1 MGAARRAA
9 GPALHVQV
17 LPAARLRRASLRR
30 DRDEPRPAHR
40 LHRAGLVRPR
50 RVLRPGRLRERRT
63 PGARGRLAVAVPPLR
78 RPRRRP
84 LRAGGQLLLHSAPR
98 DLLRVAHA
106 DLRRGRVPVLPLHAD
121 LRRLG
126 RDPGGPAPAP
136 GRELRDRHA
145 DAELLPRPRLPGA
158 RVPRV
163 PRARHLALRQGA
175 RRDPGERGSRALSRL
190 QRPALQDGRVH
201 DLGAPH
207 RSGRRALSRAL
218 GLRDARPHALDGVGR
233 VHHHGHDRR
242 GRGARPPPPRRAAMA
257 RDGVV
262 LEVDGVSKSFGAL
275 AALSNVSLVVQAGQ
289 IFSVIGPNGAGKSTL
304 FNVVSG
310 LHVPSTGRVRLRD
323 REIAGLAPET
333 INRLGVAKTF
343 QITNIFPEISVFETV
358 RVAAQSRV
366 RESGR
371 LPSLW
376 RLPDV
381 EAAAADLLR
390 AFGLAAKRDEMAEHL
405 SHGEQRYLE
414 ICLALATEPT
424 LLLLDEPT
432 AGMTPGE
439 TKEAMALIRQIASAR
454 GLTVLLIEHDMSV
467 VMGISDRIAVLHF
480 GEKIAEGAPEEIRND
495 PKVVEAYLGP
505 PED

>member
-1 MGAARRAA
+1 
-9 GPALHVQV
+9 
-17 LPAARLRRASLRR
+17 
-30 DRDEPRPAHR
+30 
-40 LHRAGLVRPR
+40 
-50 RVLRPGRLRERRT
+50 
-63 PGARGRLAVAVPPLR
+63 
-78 RPRRRP
+78 
-84 LRAGGQLLLHSAPR
+84 
-98 DLLRVAHA
+98 
-106 DLRRGRVPVLPLHAD
+106 
-121 LRRLG
+121 
-126 RDPGGPAPAP
+126 
-136 GRELRDRHA
+136 
-145 DAELLPRPRLPGA
+145 
-158 RVPRV
+158 
-163 PRARHLALRQGA
+163 
-175 RRDPGERGSRALSRL
+175 
-190 QRPALQDGRVH
+190 
-201 DLGAPH
+201 
-207 RSGRRALSRAL
+207 
-218 GLRDARPHALDGVGR
+218 
-233 VHHHGHDRR
+233 
-242 GRGARPPPPRRAAMA
+242 MA

-262 LEVDGVSKSFGAL
+262 LEVDAVSKSFGAL

-310 LHVPSTGRVRLRD
+310 LHVPTTGRVRFRG

-343 QITNIFPEISVFETV
+343 QITNIFPEISVFENV

-390 AFGLAAKRDEMAEHL
+390 AFGLAAKRDEMAENL

-439 TKEAMALIRQIASAR
+439 TKEATALIRQIASAR

-480 GEKIAEGAPEEIRND
+480 GEKIAEGAPEEIRSD

>member
-1 MGAARRAA
+1 
-9 GPALHVQV
+9 
-17 LPAARLRRASLRR
+17 
-30 DRDEPRPAHR
+30 
-40 LHRAGLVRPR
+40 
-50 RVLRPGRLRERRT
+50 
-63 PGARGRLAVAVPPLR
+63 
-78 RPRRRP
+78 
-84 LRAGGQLLLHSAPR
+84 
-98 DLLRVAHA
+98 
-106 DLRRGRVPVLPLHAD
+106 
-121 LRRLG
+121 
-126 RDPGGPAPAP
+126 
-136 GRELRDRHA
+136 
-145 DAELLPRPRLPGA
+145 
-158 RVPRV
+158 
-163 PRARHLALRQGA
+163 
-175 RRDPGERGSRALSRL
+175 
-190 QRPALQDGRVH
+190 
-201 DLGAPH
+201 
-207 RSGRRALSRAL
+207 
-218 GLRDARPHALDGVGR
+218 
-233 VHHHGHDRR
+233 
-242 GRGARPPPPRRAAMA
+242 MA

-262 LEVDGVSKSFGAL
+262 LEVDTVSKSFGAL

-310 LHVPSTGRVRLRD
+310 LHVPTTGRVRFRD

-343 QITNIFPEISVFETV
+343 QITNIFPEISVFENV

-390 AFGLAAKRDEMAEHL
+390 AFGLAAKRDEMAENL

-439 TKEAMALIRQIASAR
+439 TKEATALIRQIASAR